1 MKGCSTSLIIR
12 VLQIKT
18 AMRYPLT
25 PVRMAIIK
33 YLQTVNVGEGVE
45 KRVPSCTV
53 GGNVNLYSHYG
64 ENGTVIPQK
73 FTLNY
78 HDSTSGNITKRS
90 EIRGLNICFYTHVH
104 SSVIHYS
111 QKMEATQASIDK

>member
-1 MKGCSTSLIIR
+1 MEKLESLFI
-12 VLQIKT
+12 
-18 AMRYPLT
+18 A
-25 PVRMAIIK
+25 
-33 YLQTVNVGEGVE
+33 
-45 KRVPSCTV
+45 
-53 GGNVNLYSHYG
+53 GGNVKQAAAV

-111 QKMEATQASIDK
+111 QKMEATQASIDKWNDNQNVTSTYNGILFSLKNKEILTHSTTWMNLEGILLS